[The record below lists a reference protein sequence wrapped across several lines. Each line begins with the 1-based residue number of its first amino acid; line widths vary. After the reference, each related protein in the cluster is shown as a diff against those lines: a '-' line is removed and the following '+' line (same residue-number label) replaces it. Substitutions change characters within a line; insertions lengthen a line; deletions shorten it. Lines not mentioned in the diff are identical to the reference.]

1 MVDKVLTRHRKA
13 AILRGVQVGTEEGV
27 TMTLQQTANQIEHG
41 TTPPTTTVSAT
52 DADDQLLISAVANGD
67 SRALEVLYDRYAAV
81 VYRMAFRIL
90 KHREQSEEIVQE
102 VFWRVWRRS
111 SSFERERGRVAQWIF
126 GIAHNLCIDEMRRM
140 RTRPNPVYDN
150 EDHPIIPQLVDEHVD
165 VPAAAWASE
174 QRRVIVDALAS
185 LPTAQR
191 EAIELA
197 YFGGLSHQE
206 IADQLDRPLG
216 TIKTRVR
223 LGLQKLGSL
232 LAPSGLNAGE

>member
-1 MVDKVLTRHRKA
+1 
-13 AILRGVQVGTEEGV
+13 
-27 TMTLQQTANQIEHG
+27 MTLQQTVG
-41 TTPPTTTVSAT
+41 PTEQDTSLPTIVSAT
-52 DADDQLLISAVANGD
+52 DADDQLLIAAIARGESQ
-67 SRALEVLYDRYAAV
+67 ALEVLYDRYSGV
-81 VYRMAFRIL
+81 VYRLAFRML

-111 SSFERERGRVAQWIF
+111 ASFERERGRVAQWIF

-140 RTRPNPVYDN
+140 RARPNPVYDDEN
-150 EDHPIIPQLVDEHVD
+150 HPVIQQLVDDQVD

-174 QRRVIVDALAS
+174 QRRVIVSALAS
-185 LPTAQR
+185 LPSAQR

-206 IADQLDRPLG
+206 IADQLERPLG

-223 LGLQKLGSL
+223 LGLQKLGSIL
-232 LAPSGLNAGE
+232 SLSGLQAGD

>member
-1 MVDKVLTRHRKA
+1 
-13 AILRGVQVGTEEGV
+13 
-27 TMTLQQTANQIEHG
+27 MTLQQTVG
-41 TTPPTTTVSAT
+41 PTDQNTSLPTLVSAT
-52 DADDQLLISAVANGD
+52 DADDQLLIAAVARGE
-67 SRALEVLYDRYAAV
+67 SHALEVLYDRYSGV
-81 VYRMAFRIL
+81 VYRLAFRML

-111 SSFERERGRVAQWIF
+111 GSFERERGRVAQWIF

-140 RTRPNPVYDN
+140 RARPNPVYDD
-150 EDHPIIPQLVDEHVD
+150 EDHPVIQQLIDDQVD

-174 QRRVIVDALAS
+174 QRRVIVSALSS
-185 LPTAQR
+185 LPSAQR

-223 LGLQKLGSL
+223 LGLQKLSSILSL
-232 LAPSGLNAGE
+232 SGMHAGE

>member
-1 MVDKVLTRHRKA
+1 
-13 AILRGVQVGTEEGV
+13 
-27 TMTLQQTANQIEHG
+27 MTLQNTVG
-41 TTPPTTTVSAT
+41 PTEQDTSLPTLVSAT
-52 DADDQLLISAVANGD
+52 DADDQLLITAIARGESH
-67 SRALEVLYDRYAAV
+67 ALEVLYDRYSGV
-81 VYRMAFRIL
+81 VYRLAFRML

-111 SSFERERGRVAQWIF
+111 ASFERERGRVAQWIF

-140 RTRPNPVYDN
+140 RARPNPVYDDEN
-150 EDHPIIPQLVDEHVD
+150 HPVIQQLVDDQVD

-174 QRRVIVDALAS
+174 QRRVIVSALAS
-185 LPTAQR
+185 LPSAQR

-223 LGLQKLGSL
+223 LGLQKLGSIL
-232 LAPSGLNAGE
+232 SLSGMQAGD

>member
-1 MVDKVLTRHRKA
+1 
-13 AILRGVQVGTEEGV
+13 
-27 TMTLQQTANQIEHG
+27 MTLQQTVA
-41 TTPPTTTVSAT
+41 PTDQDTSLPTFVSAT
-52 DADDQLLISAVANGD
+52 DADDQLLIAAVARGE
-67 SRALEVLYDRYAAV
+67 SHALEVLYDRYSGV
-81 VYRMAFRIL
+81 VYRLAFRML

-111 SSFERERGRVAQWIF
+111 GSFERERGRVAQWIF

-140 RTRPNPVYDN
+140 RARPNPVYDD
-150 EDHPIIPQLVDEHVD
+150 EDHPVIQQLIDDQVD

-174 QRRVIVDALAS
+174 QRRVIVSALAS
-185 LPTAQR
+185 LPSAQR

-223 LGLQKLGSL
+223 LGLQKLGSIL
-232 LAPSGLNAGE
+232 SLSGMHAGD